1 MHKWKHLLKVIVILC
16 LAIILLPSSIASAD
30 GVTVSIDAPAEV
42 DAGTDFIAR
51 VDITDVTDFDAANYD
66 ITYDSSILEVTD
78 VTDGVID
85 GTAIPVG
92 MWGFVPAGT
101 QGTIRVIQNIPGISG
116 VSGSGYLSEIHF
128 HVVGSAGSTSGI
140 TMSNG
145 VLSDNTATEIP
156 ATWLGDSVHVAGA
169 PGPGGGGGGGGGGG
183 VSSSQASKLKLE
195 MMGKVFSVSMTDEGV
210 LEEALEASCPDGAV
224 SVRLGEGTQALDS
237 EGGPLEMIT
246 VEAVPELPEMPEKG
260 HIVGAAYEFGPE
272 GATFDPEIELIMQ
285 YDPADVPEGV
295 SEGNL
300 FVACYESESG
310 ECVLLPAV
318 VDTEAHTVSVC
329 ISHFTIFA
337 VIGKEEAAFH
347 FANLLV
353 SPTTVDDGESVA
365 ISVEVTNTGGLEG
378 SCTVTLLV
386 DDAEETTQELTLASG
401 VSEIVTFSV
410 TRDVAKT
417 YSVRID
423 TLTGDFTVT
432 APSSWAFA
440 WVILGG
446 VLGLLAVAATV
457 FYFLVFR
464 RRKAAA

>member
-1 MHKWKHLLKVIVILC
+1 MHKWKHLLKLVVILC
-16 LAIILLPSSIASAD
+16 LAMVLVPSSIASAD
-30 GVTVSIDAPAEV
+30 ELTVSIDAPAEV
-42 DAGTDFIAR
+42 DAGADFIAR
-51 VDITDVTDFDAANYD
+51 VNITEVANFDAANYD

-78 VTDGVID
+78 VTDGIID
-85 GTAIPVG
+85 GTAIPVD
-92 MWGFVPAGT
+92 MWDFVPAGT
-101 QGTIRVIQNIPGISG
+101 QGTIRVIHNIPGISG
-116 VSGSGYLSEIHF
+116 VSGSGYLAQIHF
-128 HVVGSAGSTSGI
+128 HVVGSAGNTSGV

-156 ATWLGDSVHVAGA
+156 STWLGDSVRVAGA

-183 VSSSQASKLKLE
+183 VSSSQANKLKLE
-195 MMGKVFSVSMTDEGV
+195 MMDKVFSVPMTDEGV
-210 LEEALEASCPDGAV
+210 LEEALEASSPDGAV
-224 SVRLGEGTQALDS
+224 AVHLAEGTQALDS
-237 EGGPLEMIT
+237 EGARLEMIT
-246 VEAVPELPEMPEKG
+246 VDAVPELPETPEKG
-260 HIVGAAYEFGPE
+260 HIVGAAYEFGPK

-285 YDPADVPEGV
+285 YDPDDVPEGV
-295 SEGNL
+295 SEENL

-318 VDTEAHTVSVC
+318 VDTEAHTVSVF

-347 FANLLV
+347 LANLSI
-353 SPTTVDDGESVA
+353 SPTNVDDGESVA

-378 SCTVTLLV
+378 SCNVTLLV

-401 VSEIVTFSV
+401 ASEIVTFSV

-423 TLTGDFTVT
+423 TLAGEFTVT
-432 APSSWAFA
+432 DSSSWAFA

-446 VLGLLAVAATV
+446 VMGLLAVAAIAIYLV
-457 FYFLVFR
+457 VFR